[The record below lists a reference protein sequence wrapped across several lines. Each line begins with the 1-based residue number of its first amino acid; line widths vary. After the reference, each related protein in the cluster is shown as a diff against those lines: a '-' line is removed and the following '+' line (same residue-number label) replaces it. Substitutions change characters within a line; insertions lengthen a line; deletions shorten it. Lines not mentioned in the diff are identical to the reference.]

1 MRQHHA
7 QKPFQSVMITRSPV
21 QRLVSISRSLLFH
34 SEEIKTLK
42 GRWTTSVS
50 SVSRLR
56 RFVLYRKE
64 KRLGGKSRLIPLSN
78 PIFKICKNN
87 MAYYVKAKLAYQAEA
102 TCDPNLL
109 EVTKR
114 ILQGRA
120 EIRNFSLSVEKYF
133 TRSLCS
139 HVKRKFI
146 SPRDRVLFY
155 LLYKHQW
162 NTKSHRKARFLDVT
176 LATRIFSR
184 VKITCYRCEWRYHV
198 FPLKL
203 TWYFIGVQII
213 ILFYIFS
220 YRSAIRWL

>member
-102 TCDPNLL
+102 TCDRNL
-109 EVTKR
+109 R
-114 ILQGRA
+114 RLQRGYYKVARRY
-120 EIRNFSLSVEKYF
+120 ETSLWVLKNIFHAFALLTREEKV
-133 TRSLCS
+133 
-139 HVKRKFI
+139 HI
-146 SPRDRVLFY
+146 APRPC
-155 LLYKHQW
+155 
-162 NTKSHRKARFLDVT
+162 T
-176 LATRIFSR
+176 
-184 VKITCYRCEWRYHV
+184 
-198 FPLKL
+198 
-203 TWYFIGVQII
+203 
-213 ILFYIFS
+213 ILFIIQTSMKY
-220 YRSAIRWL
+220 